1 MKRLFVVVGS
11 LLVLP
16 AFAEV
21 APQIIYADGVEYID
35 DAFAVNDAPV
45 MAPEQIQQ
53 PEINQD
59 VQNEQNVAPKQDTSS
74 VRARARSAVP
84 SRTASSRLTATRSG
98 NANTSLR
105 SGVNRRSVATRGSVT
120 GNTNTSPRTVARA
133 SVVAPNVV
141 SGTNVQ
147 TLSEPTSNTKTSVL
161 GGGTT
166 LYNGNSRVAVSGARV
181 SSRNSGLSFS
191 ASNST
196 ATSAQPTTEDM
207 DKLAEVT
214 DYYKA
219 QYALC
224 MDNYCNVLDD
234 NQGRCSCSANLSNYS
249 KTEEALTEATEALQ
263 EIAQQIQYIGLS
275 TEDVETLF
283 KQTDAEL
290 ALSNPDNKDNSNIQS
305 SLDKIKRMI
314 VEVKTG
320 KAASSSAATTAGISM
335 DLSGLLDFSFDNTGF
350 DLSSLLTTTRTTAN
364 TNSISNQRGANLYK
378 TAAARCKASVLNSAA
393 AQGVDISVISN
404 SYDLEIDKACF
415 AYERA
420 LTDAN
425 ANMNATVR
433 NAKSVLQK
441 ARLMVAQNKNVYDLR
456 GCVEALDSCMQSD
469 FICGT
474 DYEGCLDP
482 TGQYIVD
489 GEVVIGSQPGRL
501 ELDNAKGLYATTW
514 GDTSTGNNPWKC
526 TATAT
531 DGCKDATLQ
540 NFITKSVPSTGTY
553 PEATDN
559 NIAKYLRYR
568 IGYHHNDESRNYGM
582 CISVLNQCQ
591 NYTYEKGTEDFKVDN
606 RVVSEYLTRTLPR
619 IKTAQDELL
628 AEYAESCI
636 SDVETCLSNNG
647 YNTTASTFD
656 FSKYNA
662 VKTAYENALKKIATD
677 KIVGNTALGDALA
690 EAETAAAAAGYSA
703 NFRQVVKNLAIRLAA
718 QEKTKDEA
726 IATLDNYLDAEKM
739 TVSNDGS
746 TTTNTIAMNACKMV
760 ITTCRSVNSNPTD
773 EFTEASWV
781 QSVMNGLA
789 GTKTE

>member
-59 VQNEQNVAPKQDTSS
+59 VQDVIPTQDTSS
-74 VRARARSAVP
+74 VRARARSAAP
-84 SRTASSRLTATRSG
+84 SRSTASSRLTATRSG

-105 SGVNRRSVATRGSVT
+105 SDVNRRSVATRGNTT
-120 GNTNTSPRTVARA
+120 GNKNTAPRTVARA

-147 TLSEPTSNTKTSVL
+147 TLSGSTSNTKTSVL

-207 DKLAEVT
+207 DKLAEIT

-249 KTEEALTEATEALQ
+249 KTEEALTEATEVLQ
-263 EIAQQIQYIGLS
+263 DIAQQIQYIGLS
-275 TEDVETLF
+275 AEDVETLF
-283 KQTDAEL
+283 KETEAEL
-290 ALSNPDNKDNSNIQS
+290 QLANSKDSSNIQS

-320 KAASSSAATTAGISM
+320 KSASSSAATTAGISM
-335 DLSGLLDFSFDNTGF
+335 DLSGILDFSFDNKGF
-350 DLSSLLTTTRTTAN
+350 DLTSLLTTTRTTAN

-378 TAAARCKASVLNSAA
+378 TAAARCKASVLNSAV

-404 SYDLEIDKACF
+404 SYDLEIDKACV

-433 NAKSVLQK
+433 NATSVLQK

-469 FICGT
+469 FVCGT
-474 DYEGCLDP
+474 DYEGCLDT
-482 TGQYIVD
+482 TGKYIVD
-489 GEVVIGSQPGRL
+489 GEVVIGSTPGTV
-501 ELDNAKGLYATTW
+501 DSDPGLYVTTW
-514 GDTSTGNNPWKC
+514 GAKTSSPWGDSTLSTYIGTELTGEVVKTTSNDLNDM
-526 TATAT
+526 ARY
-531 DGCKDATLQ
+531 LQ
-540 NFITKSVPSTGTY
+540 S
-553 PEATDN
+553 
-559 NIAKYLRYR
+559 R
-568 IGYHHNDESRNYGM
+568 IGYHDDSDNRNYGM
-582 CISVLNQCQ
+582 CVSVLNQCQ
-591 NYTYEKGTEDFKVDN
+591 NYTYTKGTDGKVSYN
-606 RVVSEYLTRTLPR
+606 QNNMVIREYLTRTLPR
-619 IKTAQDELL
+619 IKAAQDEKL

-647 YNTTASTFD
+647 YDIAKERGTDGITQIQTSLAS
-656 FSKYNA
+656 N
-662 VKTAYENALKKIATD
+662 N
-677 KIVGNTALGDALA
+677 
-690 EAETAAAAAGYSA
+690 
-703 NFRQVVKNLAIRLAA
+703 
-718 QEKTKDEA
+718 
-726 IATLDNYLDAEKM
+726 
-739 TVSNDGS
+739 
-746 TTTNTIAMNACKMV
+746 IAMNACKAIV
-760 ITTCRSVNSNPTD
+760 TTCKSVNGDPTQGPVD
-773 EFTEASWV
+773 DRVWIYNL
-781 QSVMNGLA
+781 MNGVLDITS
-789 GTKTE
+789 GN